1 MERLNL
7 EYYYGKEAEQFTFYR
22 LPKALITDNRFKYIS
37 NNAKLL
43 YGLMLDRMS
52 LSRKRGWLDAEN
64 RVYIKYSIQTIAD
77 DINVAKNTGVALLKE
92 LQDVGL
98 IDLVQ
103 QNGKA
108 NVIYVKNFISGADEV
123 EEPLDQSNIHTGGEN
138 GPAQELNQSNNCTG
152 AENEPVRNMSQ
163 FKNST
168 GTESEM
174 VLGEKS
180 IISSPS
186 GAYEASQKMDR
197 YKFSE
202 DTSARFDTVP
212 SQFLDTSNI
221 LTNNNMSNTNPIH
234 LSVLPSN
241 AGKIDAMD
249 EVQAYMELIKE
260 NIDYDIMMSRK
271 QWHER
276 DMYDELYNIICDVV
290 CVPRTTIR
298 IGGEDYPYQLV
309 KSKFLKLNSSHL
321 EYVIT
326 CMQNNTTKVNNIKAY
341 LITALYNA
349 PNTID
354 HFYTAEVMH
363 DMYGVG

>member
-108 NVIYVKNFISGADEV
+108 NVIYVKNFISGAEEEV
-123 EEPLDQSNIHTGGEN
+123 QESDQSRIHTGAEN
-138 GPAQELNQSNNCTG
+138 EPAQILNQSRICTG
-152 AENEPVRNMSQ
+152 AENEPVRNFNQ

-168 GTESEM
+168 GTDSEM

-180 IISSPS
+180 TISDLCVP
-186 GAYEASQKMDR
+186 YEASQKLDQC
-197 YKFSE
+197 KFSD
-202 DTSARFDTVP
+202 DTGTEFETVP
-212 SQFLDTSNI
+212 SQYLHPNNI
-221 LTNNNMSNTNPIH
+221 TTNT
-234 LSVLPSN
+234 L
-241 AGKIDAMD
+241 
-249 EVQAYMELIKE
+249 
-260 NIDYDIMMSRK
+260 
-271 QWHER
+271 
-276 DMYDELYNIICDVV
+276 
-290 CVPRTTIR
+290 
-298 IGGEDYPYQLV
+298 
-309 KSKFLKLNSSHL
+309 LNSL
-321 EYVIT
+321 
-326 CMQNNTTKVNNIKAY
+326 
-341 LITALYNA
+341 
-349 PNTID
+349 
-354 HFYTAEVMH
+354 
-363 DMYGVG
+363 

>member
-108 NVIYVKNFISGADEV
+108 NVIYVKKFISGADEV
-123 EEPLDQSNIHTGGEN
+123 EEPLDQSNIHTGLEN

-197 YKFSE
+197 YK
-202 DTSARFDTVP
+202 
-212 SQFLDTSNI
+212 
-221 LTNNNMSNTNPIH
+221 
-234 LSVLPSN
+234 
-241 AGKIDAMD
+241 
-249 EVQAYMELIKE
+249 
-260 NIDYDIMMSRK
+260 
-271 QWHER
+271 
-276 DMYDELYNIICDVV
+276 
-290 CVPRTTIR
+290 
-298 IGGEDYPYQLV
+298 
-309 KSKFLKLNSSHL
+309 
-321 EYVIT
+321 
-326 CMQNNTTKVNNIKAY
+326 
-341 LITALYNA
+341 
-349 PNTID
+349 
-354 HFYTAEVMH
+354 
-363 DMYGVG
+363 